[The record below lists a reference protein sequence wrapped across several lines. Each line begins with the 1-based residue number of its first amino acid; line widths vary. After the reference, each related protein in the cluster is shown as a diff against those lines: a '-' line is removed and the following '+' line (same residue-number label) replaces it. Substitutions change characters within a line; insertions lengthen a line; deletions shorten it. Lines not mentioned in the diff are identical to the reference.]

1 MHGSAGERASHVY
14 CSAVE
19 SLAVLVV
26 LIVFGIIGLGVVSF
40 VVVLRPARR
49 GWTRALFLPLA
60 VLAVLA
66 VLGGGWL
73 ALLDLVVIGGGT
85 LLVIGGGVALA
96 GLVALVRSLRA
107 RRSPA

>member
-1 MHGSAGERASHVY
+1 MFR
-14 CSAVE
+14 
-19 SLAVLVV
+19 
-26 LIVFGIIGLGVVSF
+26 IIGLGVVSF

-49 GWTRALFLPLA
+49 GWTRALFLP
-60 VLAVLA
+60 LAVLA

>member
-60 VLAVLA
+60 VLAVL
-66 VLGGGWL
+66 GGGWL

>member
-14 CSAVE
+14 CAAVE

-49 GWTRALFLPLA
+49 GWTRALFLP
-60 VLAVLA
+60 LAVLA

>member
-60 VLAVLA
+60 VLAVL
-66 VLGGGWL
+66 GGGWL
-73 ALLDLVVIGGGT
+73 ALLDLV
-85 LLVIGGGVALA
+85 VIGGGVALA

>member
-19 SLAVLVV
+19 SLAILVV

-49 GWTRALFLPLA
+49 GWTRALFLP
-60 VLAVLA
+60 LAVLA